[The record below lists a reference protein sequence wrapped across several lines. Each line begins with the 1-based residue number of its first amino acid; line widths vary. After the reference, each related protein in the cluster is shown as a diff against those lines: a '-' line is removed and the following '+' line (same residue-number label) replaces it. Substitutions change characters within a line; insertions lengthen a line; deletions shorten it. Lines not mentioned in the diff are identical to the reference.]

1 MIIDMVKTWD
11 GTEDPINE
19 RSYKIEFYEEVLL
32 DECNNT
38 FVEGILNLICV
49 PFVPN
54 SVPENLAPVKVE
66 GYNF

>member
-38 FVEGILNLICV
+38 FV
-49 PFVPN
+49 
-54 SVPENLAPVKVE
+54 A
-66 GYNF
+66 